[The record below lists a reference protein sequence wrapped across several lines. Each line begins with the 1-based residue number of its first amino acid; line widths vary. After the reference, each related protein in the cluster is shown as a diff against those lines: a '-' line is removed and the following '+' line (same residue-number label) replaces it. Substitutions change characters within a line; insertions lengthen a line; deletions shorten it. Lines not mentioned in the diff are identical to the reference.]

1 MHGLF
6 FQDTVSGEKKA
17 FDEIWRFDQATNYRQ
32 LPLSPGSEL
41 FHFDGQTYD
50 ESYYQSEYT
59 QILIDGDLA
68 LAGHENSLQQSLAAI
83 EDIYLKNGY
92 QGVIAAVAAGSFNL
106 AIVDKK
112 AGKVLFLND
121 FIGSIPLYY
130 AKSNQGTVVSTNP
143 VALFNSGLF
152 PITLDMT
159 GVASYA
165 HLGYAF
171 GSRHITRELNKLP
184 ANCCLEYDLNH
195 KTSKI
200 LKGHNNLFE
209 TFPER
214 KNYQQQKYAGLIS
227 QACHRVAKTSGKTA
241 SFLSGGL
248 DSRMVTAAWPKD
260 KPLEHFTYGAP
271 QSAEIEFARQVAEL
285 NAAPLH
291 HIIPQGG
298 DIADMM
304 ENIFDFSGLAC
315 FPERYFFARL
325 MAEQGFNSVNDGFLI
340 DVFLG
345 GDFFHNDSYLSPVS
359 KLAKYL
365 GIFADQNA
373 SKYSSEAIAEAYFD
387 SANLL
392 KSYHQLE
399 QYLDPEFI
407 AAIKQAK
414 PTILD
419 DICTEV
425 KRFAQHTD
433 SVAYIFRN
441 ITAANRSV
449 NYTLSQGV
457 NARQFLKVNYP
468 LGLDKELIYTCLE
481 LSPMQAAYRRG
492 QLRALKDNFPDYA
505 QIPYSRTLVPATYPA
520 AAHKWA
526 SILSGK
532 GIYIPGFNSRYKDKN
547 LHFSNWGHWFKDNR
561 QLRDIARNWLLSGN
575 ITDSNRIA
583 SFFAA
588 IAEDKTR
595 ASGHIFHIAGISK
608 WISRTL

>member
-6 FQDTVSGEKKA
+6 FQDTATDNKKA
-17 FDEIWRFDQATNYRQ
+17 FDEIWRFNPSETYRHSQ
-32 LPLSPGSEL
+32 ITPSCD
-41 FHFDGQTYD
+41 FFQFDGQSYD
-50 ESYYQSEYT
+50 ESYYQSEHS
-59 QILIDGDLA
+59 QIFIDGSLA
-68 LAGHENSLQQSLAAI
+68 LTDRDSTLQQSLAAI
-83 EDIYLKNGY
+83 EAIYLKNGY
-92 QGVIAAVAAGSFNL
+92 QGVIAAIAAGSFNL

-112 AGKVLFLND
+112 AEKVLFLND

-130 AKSNQGTVVSTNP
+130 AKSNLGTVVSTNP
-143 VALFNSGLF
+143 IALFNSGLF
-152 PITLDMT
+152 PTTLDMT

-184 ANCCLEYDLNH
+184 ANCCLEYDLTR

-214 KNYQQQKYAGLIS
+214 QNYHREKYARLINK
-227 QACHRVAKTSGKTA
+227 ACSRVANTSGKTA

-260 KPLEHFTYGAP
+260 HPLEHFTYGAP
-271 QSAEIEFARQVAEL
+271 QSAEIEFAKQVARL
-285 NAAPLH
+285 NGEPLH
-291 HIIPQGG
+291 HVIPDGG
-298 DIADMM
+298 DIAAMI

-315 FPERYFFARL
+315 FPERYFFAQR
-325 MAEQGFNSVNDGFLI
+325 MAQQGFNSVNDGFLI

-345 GDFFHNDSYLSPVS
+345 GDFFLNDSYLSPVS

-365 GIFADQNA
+365 GLFIDQST
-373 SKYSSEAIAEAYFD
+373 SKHSTEAIAEAYFD
-387 SANLL
+387 SANLV
-392 KSYHQLE
+392 KSYDQLG
-399 QYLDPEFI
+399 QYLDPDFI
-407 AAIKQAK
+407 GAIKQAK
-414 PTILD
+414 PAILD

-492 QLRALKDNFPDYA
+492 QLRALKDNYPAFA
-505 QIPYSRTLVPATYPA
+505 QIPYSRTRVPATYPA

-526 SILSGK
+526 SILNGK
-532 GIYIPGFNSRYKDKN
+532 GIYIPGFNDRYKEKS

-588 IAEDKTR
+588 IAENKTQ

>member
-1 MHGLF
+1 M
-6 FQDTVSGEKKA
+6 
-17 FDEIWRFDQATNYRQ
+17 
-32 LPLSPGSEL
+32 LSPGSEL
-41 FHFDGQTYD
+41 FQFDGQSY
-50 ESYYQSEYT
+50 EQSYYQSEHT
-59 QILIDGDLA
+59 QIIIDGCLA
-68 LAGHENSLQQSLAAI
+68 LTDRDCPLQQSLAAI
-83 EDIYLKNGY
+83 EGIYLKNGY
-92 QGVIAAVAAGSFNL
+92 QGVIAAIAAGSFNL
-106 AIVDKK
+106 VIVDKK
-112 AGKVLFLND
+112 ANKVLFLND

-159 GVASYA
+159 GVSSYA

-184 ANCCLEYDLNH
+184 ANCCLEYDFHH

-200 LKGHNNLFE
+200 IKGHHNLFE

-214 KNYQQQKYAGLIS
+214 KNYHRQKYGQLIHK
-227 QACHRVAKTSGKTA
+227 ACHRAARTSGKTA

-260 KPLEHFTYGAP
+260 HPLEHFTYGAP
-271 QSAEIEFARQVAEL
+271 QSAEIEFAKQVAEL
-285 NAAPLH
+285 SKAPLH
-291 HIIPQGG
+291 HIIPQGE
-298 DIADMM
+298 DIAGMM
-304 ENIFDFSGLAC
+304 EDIFDFSGLAC

-325 MAEQGFNSVNDGFLI
+325 MAQQGFNSVNDGFLI

-359 KLAKYL
+359 KLSKYL
-365 GIFADQNA
+365 GWFVDQSTQNH
-373 SKYSSEAIAEAYFD
+373 STEAIAEAYFD
-387 SANLL
+387 SANLV
-392 KSYHQLE
+392 KSYQGLE
-399 QYLDPEFI
+399 QYLDPDFI
-407 AAIKQAK
+407 AAIRQAK
-414 PTILD
+414 PAILD

-425 KRFAQHTD
+425 KRFSQHTD

-481 LSPMQAAYRRG
+481 LSPHQAAYRRG

-532 GIYIPGFNSRYKDKN
+532 GIYLPGFNSRYKDKT
-547 LHFSNWGHWFKDNR
+547 LHFSNWGHWFKDSR
-561 QLRDIARNWLLSGN
+561 QLREIARNWLLSGN

-588 IAEDKTR
+588 IAGDKTH

>member
-6 FQDTVSGEKKA
+6 FQDTAAANKKA
-17 FDEIWRFDQATNYRQ
+17 FKEVWRFNPGEACRQ

-41 FHFDGQTYD
+41 FQFDGQ
-50 ESYYQSEYT
+50 SYEQSCYQSQQT
-59 QILIDGDLA
+59 LIVIDGSLA
-68 LAGHENSLQQSLAAI
+68 LTGQDGSLQQSLAAI
-83 EDIYLKNGY
+83 EAIYLKTGY
-92 QGVIAAVAAGSFNL
+92 QGVIAAIAAGSFNL

-112 AGKVLFLND
+112 AEKVLFLND

-143 VALFNSGLF
+143 VALFNTGLF
-152 PITLDMT
+152 PTTLDMT

-184 ANCCLEYDLNH
+184 ANCCLEYDLKH

-200 LKGHNNLFE
+200 LKGQRNLFE

-214 KNYQQQKYAGLIS
+214 KRYRKEKYAELIY
-227 QACHRVAKTSGKTA
+227 QACSRVANTSGKTA

-260 KPLEHFTYGAP
+260 KALEHFTYGAT
-271 QSAEIEFARQVAEL
+271 QSAEIEFAKQVAEL
-285 NAAPLH
+285 NNAPLH
-291 HIIPQGG
+291 HVIPNGD
-298 DIADMM
+298 DIAAMIED
-304 ENIFDFSGLAC
+304 IFDFSGLAC
-315 FPERYFFARL
+315 FPERYFFASL
-325 MAEQGFNSVNDGFLI
+325 MAQQGFNSVNDGFLI

-365 GIFADQNA
+365 GVFVDQSA
-373 SKYSSEAIAEAYFD
+373 AKHSTEAIAEAYFD
-387 SANLL
+387 SANLV
-392 KSYHQLE
+392 KDYQQLG
-399 QYLDPEFI
+399 QYLDPDFI
-407 AAIKQAK
+407 GAIQKAK
-414 PTILD
+414 PAILD

-425 KRFAQHTD
+425 KRFSQHTD

-526 SILSGK
+526 SILNGK
-532 GIYIPGFNSRYKDKN
+532 GVYIPGFNDRYKDKSLN
-547 LHFSNWGHWFKDNR
+547 FSNWGQWFKDNR
-561 QLRDIARNWLLSGN
+561 ELRDIARNWLLSGN

-583 SFFAA
+583 AFFAA
-588 IAEDKTR
+588 IAENKTR

>member
-6 FQDTVSGEKKA
+6 FQDTASATKKA
-17 FDEIWRFDQATNYRQ
+17 FDEIWRFNPEQTYRQ
-32 LPLSPGSEL
+32 LQVSPGGEL
-41 FHFDGQTYD
+41 VLFDGQTYD
-50 ESYYQSEYT
+50 ESCYQSQQT
-59 QILIDGDLA
+59 LILVDGSLG
-68 LAGHENSLQQSLAAI
+68 LAGQEGSLQQSLAAI
-83 EDIYLKNGY
+83 EAIYLKNGY
-92 QGVIAAVAAGSFNL
+92 QGVIAAITTGSFNL
-106 AIVDKK
+106 VIVDKK
-112 AGKVLFLND
+112 AEKALFLND

-143 VALFNSGLF
+143 VALFNTGFF
-152 PITLDMT
+152 PITLDMA
-159 GVASYA
+159 GVSSYA

-209 TFPER
+209 TFPQR
-214 KNYQQQKYAGLIS
+214 QNYQQEKYARLIRK
-227 QACHRVAKTSGKTA
+227 ACHRVARTSGKTA

-248 DSRMVTAAWPKD
+248 DSRMVTAAWPRD
-260 KPLEHFTYGAP
+260 KALEHFTYGAA

-285 NAAPLH
+285 NGAPLH
-291 HIIPQGG
+291 HVIPDGD
-298 DIADMM
+298 DIAAIIED
-304 ENIFDFSGLAC
+304 IFDFSGLAC

-325 MAEQGFNSVNDGFLI
+325 MAQQGFNSVNDGFLI

-365 GIFADQNA
+365 GLFVDQSTA
-373 SKYSSEAIAEAYFD
+373 KHSTEAIAEAYFD
-387 SANLL
+387 SANLV
-392 KSYHQLE
+392 KDYHQLG
-399 QYLDPEFI
+399 QYLDPDFI

-414 PTILD
+414 PAILD

-425 KRFAQHTD
+425 KRFSQHTD

-492 QLRALKDNFPDYA
+492 QLRALQDNFPDYA

-526 SILSGK
+526 SILNGK
-532 GIYIPGFNSRYKDKN
+532 GIHIPGFNNRYKDKS
-547 LHFSNWGHWFKDNR
+547 LHFSNWGAWFKDNR
-561 QLRDIARNWLLSGN
+561 QVREIARNWLLSGN

-588 IAEDKTR
+588 IAENKTQ
-595 ASGHIFHIAGISK
+595 ASGHIFHLAGISK